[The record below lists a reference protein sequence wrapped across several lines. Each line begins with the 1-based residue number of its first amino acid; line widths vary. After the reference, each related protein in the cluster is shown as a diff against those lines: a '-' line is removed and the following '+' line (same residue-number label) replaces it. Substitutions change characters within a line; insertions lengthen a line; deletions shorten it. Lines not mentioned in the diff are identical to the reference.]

1 MVLETSLFIIG
12 LVALL
17 LLFSSSLAE
26 ADQQSPITQIFDQ
39 SPAGVI
45 DPHPPTGLT
54 RPKAQA
60 KVNGPEQ
67 TSPRHALA
75 ASRHRLKSYRHAI
88 GLLLGLARAGDAV
101 KLANEALQRYPK
113 ARRLH
118 FQIAS
123 LFQRFRQCVL
133 AKPVFR
139 QMRKRYRSSRHWPAL
154 RYIENACGDIW
165 LVTVMADISLS
176 RRKSLID
183 APQQIYVAA
192 ASGSQID
199 QFCARYSQLCDGLR
213 QIHHKVDTS
222 SGYQGQFTTSFSLT
236 LPNDHRKFCHIAL
249 RIAKTVTSKSTI
261 GSDGFGL
268 RYLFGWHQTE
278 LQSKAISLRLGSSS
292 QLRGVEGEDLDL
304 SWAGFD
310 VITLYQLRK
319 WNISY
324 RHGLALER
332 HWSRQANNQLL
343 IITSGVSGRAENSI
357 EWHIDTYLEQRSR
370 LFPRRR
376 LLASVGRAV
385 KVELQWSP
393 LSRWNT
399 IISYQHEKR
408 QFLTA
413 QLYLAAPHETATTRM
428 NMRVERLIGNLTGG
442 IELDR
447 VRIRSQDQFARRHR
461 TNYTV
466 YLRYQF

>member
-1 MVLETSLFIIG
+1 LVVLETSLFIIG

-165 LVTVMADISLS
+165 LVTVTA
-176 RRKSLID
+176 
-183 APQQIYVAA
+183 
-192 ASGSQID
+192 
-199 QFCARYSQLCDGLR
+199 FARYIIKW
-213 QIHHKVDTS
+213 IHHLDIRAS
-222 SGYQGQFTTSFSLT
+222 S
-236 LPNDHRKFCHIAL
+236 PHH
-249 RIAKTVTSKSTI
+249 
-261 GSDGFGL
+261 
-268 RYLFGWHQTE
+268 
-278 LQSKAISLRLGSSS
+278 
-292 QLRGVEGEDLDL
+292 
-304 SWAGFD
+304 
-310 VITLYQLRK
+310 
-319 WNISY
+319 
-324 RHGLALER
+324 
-332 HWSRQANNQLL
+332 
-343 IITSGVSGRAENSI
+343 
-357 EWHIDTYLEQRSR
+357 
-370 LFPRRR
+370 FP
-376 LLASVGRAV
+376 
-385 KVELQWSP
+385 
-393 LSRWNT
+393 
-399 IISYQHEKR
+399 
-408 QFLTA
+408 
-413 QLYLAAPHETATTRM
+413 
-428 NMRVERLIGNLTGG
+428 
-442 IELDR
+442 
-447 VRIRSQDQFARRHR
+447 
-461 TNYTV
+461 
-466 YLRYQF
+466 